1 MSLKR
6 VFYTV
11 MIAISILVL
20 AGCSTPAAQA
30 TETATEAPVIRVTDG
45 AGAVIELEQPAVKI
59 ISLSP
64 SITEILF
71 AIDAGDQMV
80 GREDMVTYPEEALS
94 VASVGSLFGD
104 LPTETI
110 LSMEPDLVL
119 AGEIVTAEQVDALK
133 ALGLTVFWQANPTN
147 FEGLYQ
153 NIKDLGVLT
162 GNTEKAETLVSN
174 LQGRVNTVTEKLA
187 DVQEKPAVFYQLDST
202 DPANPWTSGGGTFID
217 YIISMAGGA
226 SIATD
231 LDAYAQISTED
242 LITRNPDVILM
253 GDAMYGITVESV
265 AARPG
270 WDVIKAVQENAI
282 YPIDPY
288 ILSVPGPRLVD
299 GLEETA
305 RLLHPDVFAE

>member
-6 VFYTV
+6 FVFSV
-11 MIAISILVL
+11 LIGISILVL
-20 AGCSTPAAQA
+20 AGCSAAPAAP
-30 TETATEAPVIRVTDG
+30 TATEAPSIKVTDG
-45 AGAVIELEQPAVKI
+45 TGAVIELQQPAVKI
-59 ISLSP
+59 VSLSP
-64 SITEILF
+64 SVTEILF

-80 GREDMVTYPEEALS
+80 GREDMVSYPEAALA
-94 VASVGSLFGD
+94 VPSVGSLYGD

-110 LSMEPDLVL
+110 LAMQPDLVV
-119 AGEIVTAEQVDALK
+119 AGEILTAEQVEALK

-162 GNTEKAETLVSN
+162 GNSAKADELVGS
-174 LQGRVNTVTEKLA
+174 LQARVSAVTDKLA
-187 DVQEKPAVFYQLDST
+187 DVAERPAVFYQLDST

-217 YIISMAGGA
+217 YIITMAGGEN
-226 SIATD
+226 IAAD
-231 LDAYAQISTED
+231 LGAYAQISTED

-253 GDAMYGITVESV
+253 GDALYGITAESV

-270 WDVIKAVQENAI
+270 WNVITAVQESSIFA
-282 YPIDPY
+282 IDPY

-305 RLLHPDVFAE
+305 RLIHPDRFAE